1 MLQNEES
8 LDISQLNLGKSN
20 RNAGRDYYEM
30 LIPGSIKLVLA
41 TQSCERLN
49 EMAQD
54 NNYLFKYRFGFE
66 ATTPVRKQV
75 IDMLKRYDLSD
86 KEIRILKRSGQL
98 VINRT
103 NAKLKKPSH
112 WVMALGW
119 FYVGLVGLAV
129 FARLFTLTQNKELES
144 VEQALQVALTYAVFA
159 LVIWVIMTIFILPGR
174 ILRQSGADQED
185 QPL

>member
-1 MLQNEES
+1 MLQKEES
-8 LDISQLNLGKSN
+8 LDISQLNLGKAN

-41 TQSCERLN
+41 TTKRERLN

-75 IDMLKRYDLSD
+75 IDMLTRYDLSD
-86 KEIRILKRSGQL
+86 KEVRILKRSGQL

-103 NAKLKKPSH
+103 KATLKKPSR
-112 WVMALGW
+112 WITIFGW
-119 FYVGLVGLAV
+119 AYVVFIGLVV
-129 FARLFTLTQNKELES
+129 FARLYALTQNQELETAG
-144 VEQALQVALTYAVFA
+144 QILQVILTY
-159 LVIWVIMTIFILPGR
+159 VIFSIVLWVVLSLFILPGR
-174 ILRQSGADQED
+174 ILKQSGADRED
-185 QPL
+185 LPL

>member
-1 MLQNEES
+1 MPQNEEPV
-8 LDISQLNLGKSN
+8 DISQLNLGQAN

-41 TQSCERLN
+41 TTKRERLN

-54 NNYLFKYRFGFE
+54 NSYLFKYRFGFE

-75 IDMLKRYDLSD
+75 IDMLNRYDFSD

-103 NAKLKKPSH
+103 SAKLKKPSR
-112 WVMALGW
+112 WVTALGW
-119 FYVGLVGLAV
+119 FYIGLVGLAV
-129 FARLFTLTQNKELES
+129 FTRLFTLTKNNELQS
-144 VEQALQVALTYAVFA
+144 IEQAIQVALTYAVFA
-159 LVIWVIMTIFILPGR
+159 VALWAIMTTFILPSR
-174 ILRQSGADQED
+174 ILKQSGADRED
-185 QPL
+185 PDS

>member
-1 MLQNEES
+1 MSLNEES
-8 LDISQLNLGKSN
+8 VDISQLNLGQAN

-41 TQSCERLN
+41 TQSRERLN

-66 ATTPVRKQV
+66 ATTPVRKQI
-75 IDMLKRYDLSD
+75 IDMINRYDFSD

-98 VINRT
+98 VINRAD
-103 NAKLKKPSH
+103 AKLKKPSH

-144 VEQALQVALTYAVFA
+144 VEQALQVALTYALFA

-174 ILRQSGADQED
+174 ILKQSGVDQD
-185 QPL
+185 D